1 MRLFKNIFIN
11 FFLLHTFNSF
21 EIDDLSKIKSCG
33 DFSVEENPAESIK
46 LKRKSCKYSIKSENG
61 SAIKIKLH
69 GLSDSYRTDSK
80 NSTKYLLDHDNE

>member
-1 MRLFKNIFIN
+1 MILFKNIFIN

-21 EIDDLSKIKSCG
+21 EIDDLSEIKSCG
-33 DFSVEENPAESIK
+33 DFSEEENPAGSIK
-46 LKRKSCKYSIKSENG
+46 FTKKSCKYSIKSKNG

-80 NSTKYLLDHDNE
+80 NSTIFA